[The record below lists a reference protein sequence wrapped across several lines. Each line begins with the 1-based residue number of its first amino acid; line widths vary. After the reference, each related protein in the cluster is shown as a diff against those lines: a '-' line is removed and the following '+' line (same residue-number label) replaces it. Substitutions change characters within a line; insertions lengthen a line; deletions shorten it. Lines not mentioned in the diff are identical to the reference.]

1 MFSPALGAEEVRF
14 NELHQTTLFPT
25 VDHGLADN
33 IWGQFWSATGWVGLT
48 IFVLIFNIV
57 LAFGARAIRC
67 TDPSIRSL
75 IALWFAYWGFYIHR
89 NELQV
94 EIGYMKQVFLVWL
107 FCVVGAILIQNLA
120 RVTRPG
126 SGQRWVTR
134 A

>member
-1 MFSPALGAEEVRF
+1 
-14 NELHQTTLFPT
+14 
-25 VDHGLADN
+25 
-33 IWGQFWSATGWVGLT
+33 
-48 IFVLIFNIV
+48 
-57 LAFGARAIRC
+57 
-67 TDPSIRSL
+67 L